1 MIRVNLLKSER
12 KDVDDRSTAAEDGG
26 KKAKAEKDKS
36 TKAAKKTP
44 TGNLVLVV
52 VLVLIGALAVL
63 QSQSLSRERNLL
75 SAAQDEAA
83 RLQPVVDKL
92 DAIEWQ
98 KLYLEKKVELIRTL
112 RAQQGVAVGILDAVA
127 KDIPDWVWLTELV
140 LNKTGVLIKGKALS
154 LVLVSDFVRNLE
166 RAGPFAALSIINTQQ
181 RTEGQN
187 AFIEFTLM
195 ATLTPP
201 VPPEAATTKPR
212 TERPCS
218 RSWDNRYR
226 KAGIRSPAMNERPW
240 YQYLIVGLIFGL
252 FAYLVYFKPKQAN
265 LKNIRAER
273 IQVEDQVANLQ
284 IKKRQIDKLQAELVE
299 LGKSIAELEP
309 LIPAKKEEGE
319 ILRNVQQLAF
329 DTQLDVLRFSPDR
342 EIPKEYYNEK
352 PIAVE
357 VVGSY
362 HNLGLFFDRM
372 LRFPRIFNIDD
383 FTVRALPSQSDETTI
398 SAVFTAKTYFFLD
411 ISQVK
416 RPERPGPAA
425 ALKQE
430 RNEY

>member
-1 MIRVNLLKSER
+1 
-12 KDVDDRSTAAEDGG
+12 
-26 KKAKAEKDKS
+26 
-36 TKAAKKTP
+36 
-44 TGNLVLVV
+44 
-52 VLVLIGALAVL
+52 
-63 QSQSLSRERNLL
+63 
-75 SAAQDEAA
+75 
-83 RLQPVVDKL
+83 
-92 DAIEWQ
+92 
-98 KLYLEKKVELIRTL
+98 
-112 RAQQGVAVGILDAVA
+112 
-127 KDIPDWVWLTELV
+127 
-140 LNKTGVLIKGKALS
+140 
-154 LVLVSDFVRNLE
+154 
-166 RAGPFAALSIINTQQ
+166 
-181 RTEGQN
+181 
-187 AFIEFTLM
+187 
-195 ATLTPP
+195 
-201 VPPEAATTKPR
+201 
-212 TERPCS
+212 
-218 RSWDNRYR
+218 
-226 KAGIRSPAMNERPW
+226 MNERPW
-240 YQYLIVGLIFGL
+240 YQYLIVGLILGL

-265 LKNIRAER
+265 LKSIRAER
-273 IQVEDQVANLQ
+273 IQVEDQVAKLQ

-383 FTVRALPSQSDETTI
+383 FTVRALPNQSDETTI

-416 RPERPGPAA
+416 RPERPRPAA

>member
-1 MIRVNLLKSER
+1 
-12 KDVDDRSTAAEDGG
+12 
-26 KKAKAEKDKS
+26 
-36 TKAAKKTP
+36 
-44 TGNLVLVV
+44 
-52 VLVLIGALAVL
+52 
-63 QSQSLSRERNLL
+63 
-75 SAAQDEAA
+75 
-83 RLQPVVDKL
+83 
-92 DAIEWQ
+92 
-98 KLYLEKKVELIRTL
+98 
-112 RAQQGVAVGILDAVA
+112 
-127 KDIPDWVWLTELV
+127 
-140 LNKTGVLIKGKALS
+140 
-154 LVLVSDFVRNLE
+154 
-166 RAGPFAALSIINTQQ
+166 
-181 RTEGQN
+181 
-187 AFIEFTLM
+187 
-195 ATLTPP
+195 
-201 VPPEAATTKPR
+201 
-212 TERPCS
+212 
-218 RSWDNRYR
+218 
-226 KAGIRSPAMNERPW
+226 MNERPW
-240 YQYLIVGLIFGL
+240 YQYLIVGLIVGL

-265 LKNIRAER
+265 LKSIRAER
-273 IQVEDQVANLQ
+273 IQVEDQVAKLQ

-357 VVGSY
+357 IVGSY

-383 FTVRALPSQSDETTI
+383 FTVRALPSQTDETTI

-416 RPERPGPAA
+416 RPERPRPAA

>member
-1 MIRVNLLKSER
+1 MIRVNLLKAER
-12 KDVDDRSTAAEDGG
+12 KDVDDRSAAAEDSG

-36 TKAAKKTP
+36 AKAAKKTP
-44 TGNLVLVV
+44 TGNLVLVL

-201 VPPEAATTKPR
+201 VPPEAATAKPVSGAQR
-212 TERPCS
+212 
-218 RSWDNRYR
+218 
-226 KAGIRSPAMNERPW
+226 
-240 YQYLIVGLIFGL
+240 
-252 FAYLVYFKPKQAN
+252 
-265 LKNIRAER
+265 
-273 IQVEDQVANLQ
+273 
-284 IKKRQIDKLQAELVE
+284 
-299 LGKSIAELEP
+299 
-309 LIPAKKEEGE
+309 
-319 ILRNVQQLAF
+319 
-329 DTQLDVLRFSPDR
+329 
-342 EIPKEYYNEK
+342 
-352 PIAVE
+352 
-357 VVGSY
+357 
-362 HNLGLFFDRM
+362 
-372 LRFPRIFNIDD
+372 
-383 FTVRALPSQSDETTI
+383 
-398 SAVFTAKTYFFLD
+398 
-411 ISQVK
+411 
-416 RPERPGPAA
+416 
-425 ALKQE
+425 
-430 RNEY
+430 

>member
-1 MIRVNLLKSER
+1 
-12 KDVDDRSTAAEDGG
+12 
-26 KKAKAEKDKS
+26 
-36 TKAAKKTP
+36 
-44 TGNLVLVV
+44 
-52 VLVLIGALAVL
+52 
-63 QSQSLSRERNLL
+63 
-75 SAAQDEAA
+75 
-83 RLQPVVDKL
+83 
-92 DAIEWQ
+92 
-98 KLYLEKKVELIRTL
+98 
-112 RAQQGVAVGILDAVA
+112 
-127 KDIPDWVWLTELV
+127 
-140 LNKTGVLIKGKALS
+140 
-154 LVLVSDFVRNLE
+154 
-166 RAGPFAALSIINTQQ
+166 
-181 RTEGQN
+181 
-187 AFIEFTLM
+187 
-195 ATLTPP
+195 
-201 VPPEAATTKPR
+201 
-212 TERPCS
+212 
-218 RSWDNRYR
+218 
-226 KAGIRSPAMNERPW
+226 MNERPW
-240 YQYLIVGLIFGL
+240 YQYLIVGLILGL

-265 LKNIRAER
+265 LKSIRAER
-273 IQVEDQVANLQ
+273 IQVEDQVAKLQ

-383 FTVRALPSQSDETTI
+383 FTVRALPSQSAETTI

-416 RPERPGPAA
+416 RPERPRPAA